1 MRLNILLVVV
11 SLLLMAEAAL
21 VYCRGA
27 SEGEEQDFN
36 HHGSPGSS
44 EGGCNVTSR
53 HNLQLG
59 VGSTY
64 TLTTC
69 YDGQSLSGS
78 YNHSTISRIT
88 IVCSMLLLLS
98 PLKPQLATTN

>member
-11 SLLLMAEAAL
+11 SLLLVAEAAL

-27 SEGEEQDFN
+27 SEEEHDSN
-36 HHGSPGSS
+36 LYGSPDSS
-44 EGGCNVTSR
+44 EGGCNSTSR

-64 TLTTC
+64 TLTSC
-69 YDGQSLSGS
+69 YDGE
-78 YNHSTISRIT
+78 
-88 IVCSMLLLLS
+88 
-98 PLKPQLATTN
+98 